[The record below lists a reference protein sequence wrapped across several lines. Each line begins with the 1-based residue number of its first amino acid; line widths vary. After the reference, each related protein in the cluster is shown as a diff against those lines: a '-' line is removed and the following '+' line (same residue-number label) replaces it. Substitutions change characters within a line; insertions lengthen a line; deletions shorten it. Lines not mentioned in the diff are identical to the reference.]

1 MKRDIQRANISTSRR
16 MIWLHRL
23 DQKTNLISSAVIIV
37 VVGGNARDDLDPFL
51 CSSFFHCGHIIWV
64 NCGRFLGNF
73 VDEKVC
79 VVVASDGD
87 GDDLHLGGGG
97 GGKGSNRQTDR
108 N

>member
-1 MKRDIQRANISTSRR
+1 M
-16 MIWLHRL
+16 
-23 DQKTNLISSAVIIV
+23 IIV

-51 CSSFFHCGHIIWV
+51 CSSFFYFGYIIWV

-87 GDDLHLGGGG
+87 GDDLHVSRCGGRKEPVRAQEGTCLCECRAERHANVHVR
-97 GGKGSNRQTDR
+97 GSGSSMTEQEESMMQA
-108 N
+108 